1 MIGKI
6 VKRNGKVTEVATTAC
21 MLLSLSRCKTIESAM
36 VERRDIDDQGAED
49 GLL

>member
-6 VKRNGKVTEVATTAC
+6 VKRNGRVTEVATTAC

-36 VERRDIDDQGAED
+36 VERRNLDDQGAE
-49 GLL
+49 GNSL